1 VWATSHALQPPS
13 IVPRSMTGPCS
24 VSHSTE
30 PPPTYTKM
38 AKVQLREGSLL
49 AFVLRTLLRVVSAT
63 VRMCTKAGR
72 RKSDRGGCYAAADPA
87 VVRVNVSPS
96 MTSQPCEAA

>member
-38 AKVQLREGSLL
+38 AKVQLMPPPKLKLL
-49 AFVLRTLLRVVSAT
+49 PFPVSRTPLL
-63 VRMCTKAGR
+63 
-72 RKSDRGGCYAAADPA
+72 
-87 VVRVNVSPS
+87 
-96 MTSQPCEAA
+96 PC